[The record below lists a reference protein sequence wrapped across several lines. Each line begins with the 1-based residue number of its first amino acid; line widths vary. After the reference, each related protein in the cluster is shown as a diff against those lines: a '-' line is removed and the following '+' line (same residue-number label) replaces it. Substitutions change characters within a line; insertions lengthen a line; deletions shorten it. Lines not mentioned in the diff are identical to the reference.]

1 MIYYKTILYSFS
13 PYAQVKRLVTFIDQT
28 VANTLLPFELDETK
42 VSKMTFE
49 SIESQVS
56 SSSAALNSEDEDENP
71 HHHGVVITNPDDHTA
86 IRLNARTRAY
96 SMMLNPEIS
105 HPIPHHKALYLFA
118 HKNQFRRN
126 IFWLVTS
133 SKFTYTVCAAIV
145 ISCSLMALDD
155 PLDRDPNLRKILQ
168 MIDYFF
174 TGKFNLRYYL
184 TIKKTFGSTLI
195 LFVQNQ

>member
-1 MIYYKTILYSFS
+1 M
-13 PYAQVKRLVTFIDQT
+13 QVKRLVTFVDQT

-42 VSKMTFE
+42 VSKITIE
-49 SIESQVS
+49 SMESQVS
-56 SSSAALNSEDEDENP
+56 SSPSLNSEDEDENP
-71 HHHGVVITNPDDHTA
+71 HHHGIITNPDDHTA

-105 HPIPHHKALYLFA
+105 HPIPHHKALFLFA

-133 SKFTYTVCAAIV
+133 SKFTYIVCVAIV

-155 PLDRDPNLRKILQ
+155 PLDRNPKLSKILQ

-174 TGKFNLRYYL
+174 TGKMYFKVSIDKSFPNTR
-184 TIKKTFGSTLI
+184 
-195 LFVQNQ
+195 NN